1 MTADA
6 GQIVFTDVSKFYGEV
21 LGVNKVNL
29 KIGPGI
35 TSLVGSERFRQNHT

>member
-1 MTADA
+1 MTTDS

-35 TSLVGSERFRQNHT
+35 TVWWARMVPVKRP